1 MIHLGDITKI
11 KNAPFVNCI
20 TFGSPCFPAGTLVLT
35 DKGYIG
41 IENIKI
47 GDRCLTH
54 AGNWETVTAVGHKE
68 APTVKLKGTHY
79 GIVATYNHPFYSA
92 IQEAVWNGNGYD
104 RTLSCV
110 GEWTPAA
117 KMSGKRWAVPNNI
130 TGLEIPKIE
139 KQNKKQNDPPE
150 ITPELMYV
158 IGRWLADGWVRDG
171 QRPGRPKGQTLGQIY
186 ICANSEKADKLEE
199 AVRSILREGEK
210 LCRAHERTVDKIKIN
225 NQALCKWLKN
235 NFGSKATGK
244 EIPAWA
250 FCMPKQHRESL
261 VNGYFDG
268 DGYVVKDGVW
278 KATTVSKKLAHGI
291 RLLCE
296 TLGYSCSVYY
306 YETPTTT
313 VIEGRIVSQKPQYQ
327 VRVSKTERTN
337 CIKQDRFNWYKCSS
351 VEPYSENQTV
361 YNITV
366 DKDHSYIVEGF
377 VVHNCQDLSIAGKR
391 LGLAG
396 ERSGLFM
403 DAVRVIK
410 EMRYKSGE
418 KYPTF
423 AVWENV
429 PGAFSSN
436 NGEDFRAVL
445 EELARIKEADISIPR
460 PEKGK
465 WAKAG
470 VISGDGYSIAWRTF
484 DAQYWGVPQR
494 RRRIAVVLDLG
505 GQRAGEVLFECEGV
519 SGYSEPSVPAWKGI
533 ARNPANCV
541 AGYDS
546 VVGGERA
553 YTLKIRSGCEGGGKG
568 ALVQTEKS
576 ATLSTLQDQTLF
588 VCVGE
593 DNVCYPI
600 NDKATRWMGG
610 GSSRNHD
617 GSGNGLG
624 IGSETDPMFT
634 LTAGDH
640 HAVLCRASG
649 QANAETLVEISPTLN
664 CDHEQPIVFENHS
677 QDARYTQQGD
687 TCPTCVAGWGMGGN
701 NMPLVAEPTVLE
713 SNQVHAT
720 ITNNGVCPTLSASMG
735 MGGGY
740 VPMVTERRIVRWIVR
755 KLTPTECERLQG
767 FPDGWTDIGEWVD
780 EAGKKHKSA
789 DSPRYKAL
797 GNSIALPQ
805 WWWLTYKMAK
815 YLPEHATLGS
825 LFDGIGGF
833 PLVWETY
840 HGKGTAVW
848 ASEIEQFPIAVTK
861 KHFSEEEH

>member
-1 MIHLGDITKI
+1 MKHLGDITKI
-11 KNAPFVNCI
+11 KNAPFVDCI

-41 IENIKI
+41 IENIKV

-54 AGNWETVTAVGHKE
+54 AGNWEFVTAVGHKE
-68 APTVKLKGTHY
+68 APTVKLKGSHY
-79 GIVATYNHPFYSA
+79 GIVTTYNHPFYSA

-110 GEWTPAA
+110 GAWTPAA
-117 KMSGKRWAVPNNI
+117 KMCGKRWAVPNNI
-130 TGLEIPKIE
+130 SGLEIPKID

-158 IGRWLADGWVRDG
+158 IGRWLADGWVIDG
-171 QRPGRPKGQTLGQIY
+171 QRPGRPKGQTFGQIY

-199 AVRSILREGEK
+199 AVRSVLRQGGK
-210 LCRAHERTVDKIKIN
+210 LCRTHERTVDKIKIN

-235 NFGSKATGK
+235 NFGSKAAGK

-250 FCMPKQHRESL
+250 FCMPKEHRESL

-313 VIEGRIVSQKPQYQ
+313 EIEGRTVSQKPQYQ
-327 VRVSKTERTN
+327 VRVSKKERTN
-337 CIKQDRFNWYKCSS
+337 CIKYDGFNWYKCSS
-351 VEPYSENQTV
+351 VEPYSGNQTV

-403 DAVRVIK
+403 DAIRVIK
-410 EMRYKSGE
+410 EMRYKSGG

-429 PGAFSSN
+429 LGAFSSN

-465 WAKAG
+465 WGRSG

-494 RRRIAVVLDLG
+494 RRRIAVVMDFG
-505 GQRAGEVLFECEGV
+505 GQRAGEVLFECESV
-519 SGYSEPSVPAWKGI
+519 SGYTEPSVPAWKGI
-533 ARNPANCV
+533 ARNPADCV
-541 AGYDS
+541 AGYDRLVAGADIYNGNITGEVAASLTTATGQGAANTRPS
-546 VVGGERA
+546 VICLQGNIVDRTENSGANGIGVRSDDVS
-553 YTLKIRSGCEGGGKG
+553 YTLNTADRH
-568 ALVQTEKS
+568 V
-576 ATLSTLQDQTLF
+576 
-588 VCVGE
+588 
-593 DNVCYPI
+593 VCYGI
-600 NDKATRWMGG
+600 TSL
-610 GSSRNHD
+610 SSNSMKSD
-617 GSGNGLG
+617 NPNSGFF
-624 IGSETDPMFT
+624 ETDICKT
-634 LTAGDH
+634 LDLNAANPTCNQGGI
-640 HAVLCRASG
+640 VVVCRASAK
-649 QANAETLVEISPTLN
+649 ANAETYIDLSPTLMACN
-664 CDHEQPIVFENHS
+664 DSPPIVFESHS

-687 TCPTCVAGWGMGGN
+687 TSPACTSQWGTGGN
-701 NMPLVAEPTVLE
+701 NMPLVAKL
-713 SNQVHAT
+713 
-720 ITNNGVCPTLSASMG
+720 
-735 MGGGY
+735 GY
-740 VPMVTERRIVRWIVR
+740 INWIVR
-755 KLTPTECERLQG
+755 RLTPTECERLQG

-780 EAGKKHKSA
+780 EAGKKHKPA
-789 DSPRYKAL
+789 GGPRYKAL

-805 WWWLTYKMAK
+805 WFWLTCKMAK
-815 YLPEHATLGS
+815 HLPEHATLGS

-861 KHFSEEEH
+861 RHFKEE